1 MNEISVVIFDSS
13 VIVNERQDKTLP
25 LVELGDEIYSIRAF
39 RRNSMDLTIREVH
52 TYYSLVNSGEAE
64 ELMLPGVDNTPGG
77 SFVLPKLDGED
88 KVYFYDSIS
97 KTKIYPGLDTIEKIK
112 TCIAKKKNP

>member
-1 MNEISVVIFDSS
+1 LI
-13 VIVNERQDKTLP
+13 
-25 LVELGDEIYSIRAF
+25 ELGDELYSSRAF

-64 ELMLPGVDNTPGG
+64 ELIFPGVDNTPGG
-77 SFVLPKLDGED
+77 SFILPKLDDED

-112 TCIAKKKNP
+112 KCIAKKKDP